1 MATSCVPSHV
11 KVDTTILRVMLGI
24 KRVGKLDEKGKKKI
38 WSMIFNIGQR
48 IFNTKR
54 WKFHFFIITDGKSIS
69 VIRTKTDLE
78 VKRRLKINNSKEETN
93 STPYI
98 EDFLKSSMYKENGE
112 LYTTL
117 PLTPNPKL

>member
-1 MATSCVPSHV
+1 MN
-11 KVDTTILRVMLGI
+11 
-24 KRVGKLDEKGKKKI
+24 EKKKNKI
-38 WSMIFNIGQR
+38 WSSIFNIGQR
-48 IFNTKR
+48 TFNTKR

-69 VIRTKTDLE
+69 VIRTKTDLA
-78 VKRRLKINNSKEETN
+78 VKRRLIFNNSKEETN